1 MSTKSDSRAVLA
13 IDNKT
18 CLECGRKFTGRV
30 DKKFCSDQCRVTYN
44 NRLNSDENNY
54 VRNVN
59 NALRKNRR
67 ILTELNPTGKTR
79 LSGAKLK
86 ERGFDF
92 QYFTNFYKTKDGV
105 VYYYCYEQGY
115 LPIENDFYLLVIKHD
130 FK

>member
-1 MSTKSDSRAVLA
+1 MPTV
-13 IDNKT
+13 DNKT
-18 CLECGRKFTGRV
+18 CLECETKFTGRV
-30 DKKFCSDQCRVTYN
+30 DKKFCSDQCRVSHN
-44 NRLNSDENNY
+44 NRLNSNENNY

-67 ILTELNPTGKTR
+67 ILTELNTTGKTR
-79 LSGAKLK
+79 LSGARLK
-86 ERGFDF
+86 EKGFDF
-92 QYFTNFYKTKDGV
+92 QYFTNLYKTKEGT